1 MLDATEISET
11 LNPTCNNPGRFK
23 LRTPQTRELEVEISY
38 LS

>member
-1 MLDATEISET
+1 MLDVTEISEI

-23 LRTPQTRELEVEISY
+23 FGTAQRRELELKISY